1 MTLSATALD
10 FPSQQFQPSTE
21 DMAIRLAAG
30 IAHDFGNVL
39 TSIMGRTDSLLALV
53 KATDPTYPQIQGIQ
67 KDAQRAS
74 ILTRQLVEFAGGRA
88 GEAALL
94 DVGEI
99 VFDLAHI
106 LIPMLGSKI
115 EFAVVREPD
124 LWTVSTNQSQL
135 EMALMNLVKNARD
148 AMPEGGQIAVFT
160 RNKSIN
166 AAEALQSNEYLVKPG
181 QYVVLEVFDSGV
193 GIPDGAS
200 TKIFEPFF
208 TTKPGGKGSGL
219 GLANARSYFR
229 KNGGEIIAK
238 RLVGQGSVFRGF
250 LPRALGA
257 A

>member
-1 MTLSATALD
+1 
-10 FPSQQFQPSTE
+10 
-21 DMAIRLAAG
+21 MAIQAGRWDRSRLWQCP
-30 IAHDFGNVL
+30 

-74 ILTRQLVEFAGGRA
+74 ILIRQLVEFAGGRA

-115 EFAVVREPD
+115 ELAVVREPE

-148 AMPEGGQIAVFT
+148 AMPDGGQIAVVT
-160 RNKSIN
+160 RNKSVS
-166 AAEALQSNEYLVKPG
+166 AAEARPVER
-181 QYVVLEVFDSGV
+181 
-193 GIPDGAS
+193 IPREA
-200 TKIFEPFF
+200 EPVC
-208 TTKPGGKGSGL
+208 G
-219 GLANARSYFR
+219 ARSF
-229 KNGGEIIAK
+229 
-238 RLVGQGSVFRGF
+238 
-250 LPRALGA
+250 
-257 A
+257 